1 MKYLLLMMLL
11 VTGCSFTENEQVT
24 FKATCDQLSAKK
36 HLAWN
41 VQAHPNDLLF
51 VTLCS
56 NPTTG
61 FQWSKPAQISD
72 ESVVEQKNHIFISS
86 AKPMPGSAS
95 REEWTLSTLKK
106 GTTTVVWEYSR
117 PWDGGEKGVWS
128 LTATIVID

>member
-61 FQWSKPAQISD
+61 FQWSNPAQISD
-72 ESVVEQKNHIFISS
+72 ESVVEQKNHIFISP